1 MPGTRRTDYN
11 RPTSQGSRPFAP
23 VHTPQH
29 ISRFVVVQPIA
40 AGGMGEVLLARDER
54 LDRLVAIKLLREGF
68 DTEDLR
74 LRFEEEARNVA
85 KLTHPNIVTIYEY
98 GTHEQRP
105 YIAMEYV
112 AGHSMA
118 DLVKRRVPLPLA
130 RRVRLIEEVCSG
142 LAHAHKAQLVHRDVK
157 PANLMVTTSGMV
169 KVLDFG
175 IAKMRGTDRTQKG
188 MIVGT
193 VNYMSPE
200 QITGQAVDHRSDVF
214 AVGAVLHELLT
225 YDQAFKGDL
234 TTAMFNIVHGQ
245 PEPLATHCPGLDP
258 AFQAVVNKCLA
269 KAPADRYQDLLQ
281 LKRDLARLRRPLED
295 EDAEP
300 AETIVPLDVEKTM
313 VVPAAP
319 ASDAQPRVAGPDTR
333 RALGA
338 ALASG
343 EAAMAGG
350 QFDSAMRFAEQAL
363 ALESVNVSA
372 QDLLARAQAAR
383 ERAQLDSK
391 LGHAREALAK
401 DRLDDARHA
410 LEEAATLAP
419 GSSTVRT
426 LVSDVDARAADLDRL
441 ERTVVL
447 AREQLDALNFDKARE
462 LAHTAVL
469 IRPEHSGVQRLQVEI
484 DRAEQDAREKQA
496 ADDAAAR
503 AADEQ
508 REKDAAAKRE
518 AEDAARRE
526 AEARRQAEEQQRRE
540 AAEARAKEEAAR
552 REAEAKRREEERLQ
566 REAEAREREAKA
578 RAARIAELLARAQRK
593 DGPPAGRREALT
605 ELTALAPDQPGL
617 AALKTE
623 IDAAVAEAARQ
634 KALDDALTDGEQQL
648 AREQFDAAAARAAE
662 VAAARPGDRRAAAL
676 TTAIAE
682 GRRRQQARVQAL
694 NAATAHLD
702 AGRFAAAAQ
711 ALAPADQ
718 SHADVAAL
726 STRIQQA
733 ARAEA
738 RRQRMAA
745 LSASLRGLVGNRAVQ
760 GGLGLAAVA
769 VLAVWLWPAGPST
782 TADSPN
788 TNAPGVPAPAT
799 DAPAS
804 NPAPQ
809 QAATPSPPG
818 PGGEQTPAPSDPTPT
833 LPSSTPGGPSAPPA
847 PVSESRPPAPDP
859 RAPRPDKTAVAP
871 VTPVRVGGAIAAPR
885 KLQHV
890 EPAYPAAAQSARVQG
905 TVTAEIQVG
914 TDGTVR
920 ESRVVRSVSG
930 LDQAA
935 LEAVRQWRYAPPF
948 VNGTPTPVLMTVNV
962 VFRLPEAAPATPTPT
977 PGTTATTRND
987 AGPPPVNVPAPDA
1000 TPAPRVEE
1008 PPADPKPEPPPFRP
1022 RPSGGDNSILAKA
1035 DETVIRGLVSRF
1047 GQAYE
1052 ERDIGELK
1060 RVWPLMPRNV
1070 ESSYRNVFQSYSR
1083 LGWRLQGV
1091 DVSMNG
1097 DQAEADVRT
1106 SVELRELRSNV
1117 ATTEGRTYHFR
1128 FVRQTTGWAIVAVE
1142 NRR

>member
-1 MPGTRRTDYN
+1 M
-11 RPTSQGSRPFAP
+11 S
-23 VHTPQH
+23 TPQH

-85 KLTHPNIVTIYEY
+85 RLTHPNIVTIYEY

-372 QDLLARAQAAR
+372 QDLLDRARAAR
-383 ERAQLDSK
+383 ERARLDSK
-391 LGHAREALAK
+391 LGRAREALAA

-426 LVSDVDARAADLDRL
+426 LVSNVDARAADLERL

-462 LAHTAVL
+462 LAQTAVL
-469 IRPEHSGVQRLQVEI
+469 IRPEHSGVQRLQAEI
-484 DRAEQDAREKQA
+484 DRAEEEAREQQ
-496 ADDAAAR
+496 AAAR
-503 AADEQ
+503 AAEEQ
-508 REKDAAAKRE
+508 REKE
-518 AEDAARRE
+518 AAARRE
-526 AEARRQAEEQQRRE
+526 AEAAAAREAEARREAEEQQRRE
-540 AAEARAKEEAAR
+540 AAEARAKEEAARREAEAAQRRAEAEARAREEAAR

-578 RAARIAELLARAQRK
+578 RAARIADLRARAQRK
-593 DGPPAGRREALT
+593 DAAPAARRDAVT
-605 ELTALAPDQPGL
+605 ELASLSPDEPGL
-617 AALKTE
+617 AALKSE

-634 KALDDALTDGEQQL
+634 KALDDALTDGERQL
-648 AREQFDAAAARAAE
+648 AGEQFDAAAARAAE
-662 VAAARPGDRRAAAL
+662 VTAARPGDRRAAAL

-682 GRRRQQARVQAL
+682 GRRRQQARMQAL
-694 NAATAHLD
+694 AAATAHLE
-702 AGRFAAAAQ
+702 AGRFAEAAQ
-711 ALAPADQ
+711 ALAPADP

-726 STRIQQA
+726 STRIQEA
-733 ARAEA
+733 ERAEA

-745 LSASLRGLVGNRAVQ
+745 LSASLRGLAGNRAVQ
-760 GGLGLAAVA
+760 AGAGLAAA
-769 VLAVWLWPAGPST
+769 GVLAVWLWPARSST
-782 TADSPN
+782 S
-788 TNAPGVPAPAT
+788 T
-799 DAPAS
+799 DAPPAETPGVTTPVADGPAD
-804 NPAPQ
+804 NPAPRQ
-809 QAATPSPPG
+809 GNLTPSPESAGGTSAPGEPVSPLPSTG
-818 PGGEQTPAPSDPTPT
+818 PGG
-833 LPSSTPGGPSAPPA
+833 PGGPVA
-847 PVSESRPPAPDP
+847 PVNDSRPPAPDP
-859 RAPRPDKTAVAP
+859 RAPRPDGTA
-871 VTPVRVGGAIAAPR
+871 VTPVRVGGAVNAPR

-890 EPAYPAAAQSARVQG
+890 EPTYPAAALSARVQG

-920 ESRVVRSVSG
+920 ESRVVRSVPG

-935 LEAVRQWRYAPPF
+935 LEAVRQWRYAPPI
-948 VNGTPTPVLMTVNV
+948 VNGTPTPVLLTVTV
-962 VFRLPEAAPATPTPT
+962 VFRLPEATPPAPTPGATATRNESERTPVPPAPTDTRPATP
-977 PGTTATTRND
+977 A
-987 AGPPPVNVPAPDA
+987 
-1000 TPAPRVEE
+1000 EE
-1008 PPADPKPEPPPFRP
+1008 PPAADPKPEPAPFRP
-1022 RPSGGDNSILAKA
+1022 RPSDGDNSILAKA
-1035 DETVIRGLVSRF
+1035 DETVIRGLVARF
-1047 GQAYE
+1047 GQAYQ
-1052 ERDIGELK
+1052 ERDVDELK
-1060 RVWPLMPRNV
+1060 RVWPSMPRNV

-1091 DVSMNG
+1091 DVSMDG
-1097 DQAEADVRT
+1097 DEAEADVRT

-1117 ATTEGRTYHFR
+1117 ATTEGRTHHFR
-1128 FVRQTTGWAIVAVE
+1128 FARRATGWAIVGVE